1 MPAVPPDRPA
11 LVSGDHAGVWAQRLA
26 DFRAATAASQ
36 PTPGCGAAAA
46 VTADIGLALVLKG
59 LRISEAHGS
68 DPTRRQLLQTAEAL
82 SGRPGAFADDDVKAF
97 GDYLS
102 AAREGEPEQK
112 QAASRQACA
121 VPLAL
126 AHCCLEALELAVD
139 AWPCTD
145 PNVQSDTRAGAVL
158 IHAGLSAALIN
169 VDADMGGLEDAANR
183 DQAARMR
190 TRLQAEGD
198 DLVRRLVDR
207 AQSSPSHK

>member
-1 MPAVPPDRPA
+1 MSDEA
-11 LVSGDHAGVWAQRLA
+11 SIWTQRLA
-26 DFRAATAASQ
+26 DFRTATAANQ

-68 DPTRRQLLQTAEAL
+68 DPTRRALLQAAETL
-82 SGRPGAFADDDVKAF
+82 LGRPGAFADDDVRAF
-97 GDYLS
+97 GDYLN
-102 AAREGEPEQK
+102 AARDGEPEQK

-139 AWPCTD
+139 AWPCTNS
-145 PNVQSDTRAGAVL
+145 NVQSDAQAGTVL

-169 VDADMGGLEDAANR
+169 VDADMASLEDAASR
-183 DQAARMR
+183 DQVAQTR

-198 DLVRRLVDR
+198 GLLQRLLGQALSR
-207 AQSSPSHK
+207 S

>member
-1 MPAVPPDRPA
+1 MSDEA
-11 LVSGDHAGVWAQRLA
+11 SIWTQRLA
-26 DFRAATAASQ
+26 DFRTATAANQ

-68 DPTRRQLLQTAEAL
+68 DPTRRALLQAAEAL
-82 SGRPGAFADDDVKAF
+82 LGRPGAFADDDVRAF
-97 GDYLS
+97 VDYLN
-102 AAREGEPEQK
+102 AARDGESEQK

-139 AWPCTD
+139 AWPCTNS
-145 PNVQSDTRAGAVL
+145 NVQSDAQAGTVL

-169 VDADMGGLEDAANR
+169 VDADVASLEDAVSR
-183 DQAARMR
+183 DQVAQSR

-198 DLVRRLVDR
+198 DLLQRLLGHALSR
-207 AQSSPSHK
+207 SSCS